1 MNDDTSGDTF
11 LIRIYLQLCR
21 LLRPRDSCAKCG
33 CCASPG
39 GVTHLR
45 EKKGSPRWAKI
56 PASRK
61 YEKTRARYSYIK
73 RTSRYASR
81 ARATARYARRAQNPT
96 KQIKIHLCRD
106 PYRGAAGR
114 HTQNNCHCVSNE
126 IVDRRTNAA
135 PQNDSLP
142 LAQLNFD
149 FGKLARHRR
158 R

>member
-61 YEKTRARYSYIK
+61 YEKTRARSSYRK

-81 ARATARYARRAQNPT
+81 ARYGSLRAPSATSHQAKLDPPLPRPLRRRSRETHAEQNFIGSRT
-96 KQIKIHLCRD
+96 KTSTEENML
-106 PYRGAAGR
+106 
-114 HTQNNCHCVSNE
+114 
-126 IVDRRTNAA
+126 RRNR
-135 PQNDSLP
+135 L
-142 LAQLNFD
+142 LVVQLNFD

-158 R
+158 K